1 VVPRANPVAIDRVLG
16 GGFGRGYATDVEH
29 YRAFLRLLEG
39 YRGRYA
45 AALAALAVGTL
56 LAYLAPLVTRA
67 TLDSLLAH
75 TGAGA
80 AKSRPLVESLGGP
93 AALVARLWLPA
104 LAIAVL
110 AVASGF
116 CMYLKGRWAA
126 QASEG
131 AVARLRDRLFDRLQ
145 RLPCAWHDQRETGDL
160 VQRCT
165 SDVETIRHFLSV
177 QVVEIGRA
185 VLLLATVIPIMFW
198 LHRPMALVSL
208 AGAPVVVAFCLLFF
222 RRIRPSFRL
231 MDEAE
236 GRMTTVLQENL
247 TGIRVVRAF
256 ARQDFEIEKFAAAN
270 RDYRNRNF
278 YLIMLMSAFWP
289 GSDVLVLTQ
298 QAVVLMVGAWW
309 AARGDISVGT
319 LVAFLAFVTMYIWPV
334 RQMGRILADLGK
346 ALVSLS
352 RVEEILTAEPER
364 SPAPPGELRPL
375 DGRVEFD
382 RVSFAYEAGHD
393 VLHDVSFQIEPGQTL
408 AILGPSGAGK
418 TTIVHLLLRLY
429 EGARGGIRI
438 DAMNLDD
445 LPRQW
450 LRSQISVVMQEPFLF
465 SKTLREN
472 IALGRRDAEE
482 QEVFEAAEMAAI
494 HQAIASFDRGYETLV
509 GERGVTLS
517 GGQRQRVALA
527 RALLQRPAV
536 LVLDDALSAVDAETE
551 TLILRALRE
560 RRGRHTTIVIA
571 HRLST
576 LRHADKILVLSAG
589 RVVQQGTHENL
600 MHEEGP
606 YRRLYHMQ
614 AAPGKRPAE
623 TGVERRERSDESGE
637 PDGVA
642 RNLETSI

>member
-1 VVPRANPVAIDRVLG
+1 MNA
-16 GGFGRGYATDVEH
+16 
-29 YRAFLRLLEG
+29 YRSFLRLLEG
-39 YRGRYA
+39 RRRRYA
-45 AALAALAVGTL
+45 AALAALAIGTF

-67 TLDSLLAH
+67 TIDSLMAEASEGGLSSVNES
-75 TGAGA
+75 GP
-80 AKSRPLVESLGGP
+80 PLSLVQALGGP
-93 AALVARLWLPA
+93 QAILARLWLPA
-104 LAIAVL
+104 MIIALL

-131 AVARLRDRLFDRLQ
+131 AIRRLRERLYDRLQ
-145 RLPCAWHDQRETGDL
+145 RLPCSWHDRQETGDL

-165 SDVETIRHFLSV
+165 SDVETVRHFLSV

-185 VLLLATVIPIMFW
+185 ILLIATVTPIMIW
-198 LHRPMALVSL
+198 LHPPMALVSL
-208 AGAPVVVAFCLLFF
+208 AGAPAVIAFCLLFF
-222 RRIRPSFRL
+222 RRIQPSFQR

-256 ARQDFEIEKFAAAN
+256 ARQDFEIEKFAVAN
-270 RDYRNRNF
+270 RDYRDRHF
-278 YLIMLMSAFWP
+278 HLISLMAVFWP
-289 GSDVLVLTQ
+289 LSDLLVLTQ
-298 QAVVLMVGAWW
+298 QAAVLMVGAGWV
-309 AARGDISVGT
+309 AAGKVSVGT
-319 LVAFLAFVTMYIWPV
+319 LVAFLAFVAMYIWPV

-346 ALVSLS
+346 ALVSL
-352 RVEEILTAEPER
+352 RRIEEILQAEPESDAALPER
-364 SPAPPGELRPL
+364 AFIPRQLRREDPSFEKIATLEHPSGKDVTLPALQ
-375 DGRVEFD
+375 GRVEFD
-382 RVSFAYEAGHD
+382 GVSFAYDPGRD
-393 VLHDVSFQIEPGQTL
+393 VLHDVSFTIEPGQTL

-429 EGARGGIRI
+429 EGAQGAIR
-438 DAMNLDD
+438 LDGRD
-445 LPRQW
+445 LPSWPRRW

-465 SKTLREN
+465 SKSLREN

-482 QEVFEAAEMAAI
+482 HELFEAAEMAAI
-494 HQAIASFDRGYETLV
+494 HEAIVSFDRGYDTLV

-527 RALLQRPAV
+527 RALLQQPAI

-576 LRHADKILVLSAG
+576 LRHADKILVLAG
-589 RVVQQGTHENL
+589 GRIVQQGSHDDL
-600 MHEEGP
+600 MRQAGP
-606 YRRLYHMQ
+606 YRRLYEIQ
-614 AAPGKRPAE
+614 SLAPA
-623 TGVERRERSDESGE
+623 
-637 PDGVA
+637 
-642 RNLETSI
+642 

>member
-1 VVPRANPVAIDRVLG
+1 
-16 GGFGRGYATDVEH
+16 VEA

-39 YRGRYA
+39 YRGRYG

-67 TLDSLLAH
+67 TLDSLIAQASAE
-75 TGAGA
+75 GPPA
-80 AKSRPLVESLGGP
+80 SRRFLDALGGP
-93 AALVARLWLPA
+93 AEIVSRLWLPA
-104 LAIAVL
+104 LAIAIL
-110 AVASGF
+110 ALASGC
-116 CMYLKGRWAA
+116 CMYWKGRWAA

-131 AVARLRDRLFDRLQ
+131 AIARLRDRLFDRLQ
-145 RLPCAWHDQRETGDL
+145 RLPCAWHDPRETGDL

-165 SDVETIRHFLSV
+165 SDVETIRHFLSI

-185 VLLLATVIPIMFW
+185 ILLLATVIPIMFW
-198 LHRPMALVSL
+198 LHPPMALVSL
-208 AGAPVVVAFCLLFF
+208 AGAPVVIAFCLLFF
-222 RRIRPSFRL
+222 CRIRPSFQL

-256 ARQDFEIEKFAAAN
+256 ARQEFEIEKFAVAN
-270 RDYRNRNF
+270 RDYRDRNF
-278 YLIMLMSAFWP
+278 HLIALMAVFWP
-289 GSDVLVLTQ
+289 SSDFLVLMQ
-298 QAVVLMVGAWW
+298 QAAVLAVGAWW
-309 AARGDISVGT
+309 TSQGKVSVGT

-352 RVEEILTAEPER
+352 RIEEILAAESELELQPEA
-364 SPAPPGELRPL
+364 PARGSLPAAVQ
-375 DGRVEFD
+375 GRVEFD
-382 RVSFAYEAGHD
+382 RVSFAYDPPHD
-393 VLHDVSFQIEPGQTL
+393 VLHEVSFEIEPGQTL

-418 TTIVHLLLRLY
+418 TTIVNLLLRLY
-429 EGARGGIRI
+429 DGARGTIRI
-438 DAMNLDD
+438 DGRDIQA
-445 LPRQW
+445 LPRRW

-465 SKTLREN
+465 SKTVREN
-472 IALGRRDAEE
+472 IALGHRDAEE
-482 QEVFEAAEMAAI
+482 HEVFEAAEMAAI

-576 LRHADKILVLSAG
+576 LRHADKTLVLAAG
-589 RVVQQGTHENL
+589 REVQQGTHDEL
-600 MHEEGP
+600 MREEGA
-606 YRRLYHMQ
+606 YRRLYEIQ
-614 AAPGKRPAE
+614 AMTPAIVGYSLREASEAPG
-623 TGVERRERSDESGE
+623 
-637 PDGVA
+637 
-642 RNLETSI
+642 